1 MEAICGEMEV
11 ESCYTLLDLPL
22 PKKKHKSKG
31 SGAQTKPRRSAYLLY
46 YFDVHQ
52 CVQQVHPDLPQSEI
66 NKCISD
72 SWQRLNVED
81 RGYYLERARMEKD
94 GIDPSSQSA
103 AASSQDVPGF
113 RKILPRANYVLLPKS
128 SAGGERAS

>member
-72 SWQRLNVED
+72 SWQR
-81 RGYYLERARMEKD
+81 ARMEKD
-94 GIDPSSQSA
+94 GIDPVS
-103 AASSQDVPGF
+103 
-113 RKILPRANYVLLPKS
+113 LLTDGIIKS
-128 SAGGERAS
+128 YWLCLNN